1 MKDFPGILVLCNE
14 CFSDSSSNG
23 RTLRNY
29 FAGWPAEKLAQFYIH
44 GADPDPVVCH
54 RYYCVS
60 DGAALRSFL
69 HGKPASGEQNMQR
82 NPGPQVRQSG
92 RKAKRDAVSM
102 TIRNIVW
109 NSMRWA
115 GASFYEW
122 VEDFAPE
129 LILLQAGDSAFM
141 FRLARKLAQRYGV
154 PLVIY
159 NSEAY
164 YFKTFD
170 YFRSSG
176 VAKMLYPLFHRAF
189 CREFEKTIKMAAC
202 SVYGCDK
209 LKRDYDA
216 VFGLPSHVVFTASEL
231 TPAEKKSNSGLLRIS
246 YLGNL
251 GLGRHVGL
259 LEIGNALQELSPR
272 LHLDVYGKLPNE
284 EVVQA
289 FENGKGIRYCGFV
302 SYEEVRRV
310 IADSDILVH
319 TESFEPF
326 YKEDL
331 KYAFSTK
338 LADSLASGRCFLLYA
353 PEKMACTE
361 YLKDNQAA
369 WVVERKEELLP
380 VLRRLAEDVTE
391 RERYTDAAWNLVLQ
405 NHSMEK
411 SAQRFQQL
419 LRECAEGV
427 L

>member
-1 MKDFPGILVLCNE
+1 MFAYPKVLVLSNE
-14 CFSDSSSNG
+14 CFSNSSSNG
-23 RTLRNY
+23 RTLRNF
-29 FAGWPAEKLAQFYIH
+29 FAGWPEEKLAQFYIH

-60 DGAALRSFL
+60 DGSALRSFL
-69 HGKPASGEQNMQR
+69 HGKPAAGEQNIQR
-82 NPGPQVRQSG
+82 NPEPKLQQSG
-92 RKAKRDAVSM
+92 RKVKRDAVSM
-102 TIRNIVW
+102 MIRNIVW

-115 GASFYEW
+115 GKPFYEW
-122 VEDFAPE
+122 VEVFAPE

-141 FRLARKLAQRYGV
+141 FRLAGKLAKRYGV

-176 VAKMLYPLFHRAF
+176 VTRMLYPLFHRAF
-189 CREFEKTIKMAAC
+189 CRAFEKTLETAVC

-216 VFGLPSHVVFTASEL
+216 VFGLPSHVVFTGSEL
-231 TPAEKKSNSGLLRIS
+231 MPAEKKRDGGELRIS

-251 GLGRHVGL
+251 GLGRHAGL
-259 LEIGNALQELSPR
+259 VEIGNVLQELSPA
-272 LHLDVYGKLPNE
+272 LHLDVYGKFPNE
-284 EVVQA
+284 EVALA
-289 FENGKGIRYCGFV
+289 FENCKGIRYCGFV

-319 TESFEPF
+319 TESFERF

-338 LADSLASGRCFLLYA
+338 IADSLASGRCFLIYA
-353 PEKMACTE
+353 PENMACTE
-361 YLKDNQAA
+361 YLKENQAA
-369 WVVERKEELLP
+369 WVVERKEDLLP
-380 VLRRLAEDVTE
+380 ALRRLAEDVAE
-391 RERYTDAAWNLVLQ
+391 RELYIDAAWRLVLQ

-411 SAQRFQQL
+411 SAQKFQKL
-419 LRECAEGV
+419 LREYAEGV